1 MYQTFIRHFR
11 RRSVMPSPVLP
22 KFMQLSQSLEE
33 GIASGMYR
41 TNGKLPSVRGLA
53 QKHQVALATA
63 ARALEV
69 LHGKGLIRR
78 DERNGGY
85 FVAPKTE
92 GIETWAFCFR
102 VTPGPMEEASRTRTA
117 GGFQAAAQERG
128 ESVILDALRFDE
140 RATTIAS
147 QVKALTERPIHG
159 LFLMPSRLDD
169 VSLQQDEELLAA
181 CDANGVPV
189 VLLERN
195 LRGDGRPLERD
206 LVAVDDVA
214 GGYACTR
221 HLLDLGKQRIGFVRG
236 GPTSSHNDRLA
247 GYLQALWLHRLAGVE
262 TPPFVLSHPDLPAR
276 DAYRALVEQ
285 ILDERLDGLV
295 CFSDILVLGL
305 TLELMVRGK
314 RVPDDLAMTGFDDQ
328 PLGSAFSLGVTTYA
342 YPGEK
347 MAVEA
352 FRLMRERR
360 KEPQREPIKVVA
372 AGRLLVREST
382 VGNVIHRAS

>member
-1 MYQTFIRHFR
+1 
-11 RRSVMPSPVLP
+11 
-22 KFMQLSQSLEE
+22 
-33 GIASGMYR
+33 
-41 TNGKLPSVRGLA
+41 VRGLA
-53 QKHQVALATA
+53 NKHQVALATA

-85 FVAPKTE
+85 FVAPKSH
-92 GIETWAFCFR
+92 GAETWAFCFR

-117 GGFQAAAQERG
+117 GGFQSAAQERG
-128 ESVILDALRFDE
+128 ESVILDALRFDD
-140 RATTIAS
+140 RAPPITA
-147 QVKALTERPIHG
+147 QVKALAERPVHG

-169 VSLQQDEELLAA
+169 DSLRQDEELLAA
-181 CDANGVPV
+181 CDEQGIPV

-214 GGYACTR
+214 GAYCCTR
-221 HLLDLGKQRIGFVRG
+221 HLLDLGKRRIGFVRG

-247 GYLQALWLHRLAGVE
+247 GYLQALWLHRLGAGAD
-262 TPPFVLSHPDLPAR
+262 TPPHVLSQPDLPAR
-276 DAYRALVEQ
+276 EGYRALVEQ
-285 ILDERLDGLV
+285 ILEARLDGLV

-328 PLGSAFSLGVTTYA
+328 PLGSAFSLGVSTYA

-347 MAVEA
+347 MAIEA

-360 KEPQREPIKVVA
+360 REPQREAIKVVA

-382 VGNVIHRAS
+382 VGNAIHRAS